1 MSYNNTALIEA
12 YEEYLLVIRS
22 LAKNSVDAYIS
33 DLTEFSQFINK
44 DLLKV
49 ETDDLLKYLCTIKNN
64 RTQNRKASSI
74 NLFYDFCLEKY
85 DFSDKPKAIMAKIT
99 KSLPKYLE
107 FDEIQRGLDLIEKKD
122 SIGFRDYAMILF
134 LYATGLRVSELI
146 SAKKSDISDGW
157 LKVRYAKGAKQR
169 MVPVAKHALKA
180 LKEYLDFRDFKSDYL
195 WLNYQG
201 NPLSRISVYK
211 ITMKY
216 FGVSPHVFRHSF
228 ATSLILGEADLIVVS
243 ELLGHENLVTTQIYT
258 HIAQKHL
265 QETIKNYHPLSQL

>member
-146 SAKKSDISDGW
+146 SAKKSDISDG
-157 LKVRYAKGAKQR
+157 L
-169 MVPVAKHALKA
+169 
-180 LKEYLDFRDFKSDYL
+180 
-195 WLNYQG
+195 
-201 NPLSRISVYK
+201 
-211 ITMKY
+211 
-216 FGVSPHVFRHSF
+216 
-228 ATSLILGEADLIVVS
+228 SLI
-243 ELLGHENLVTTQIYT
+243 
-258 HIAQKHL
+258 HI
-265 QETIKNYHPLSQL
+265 